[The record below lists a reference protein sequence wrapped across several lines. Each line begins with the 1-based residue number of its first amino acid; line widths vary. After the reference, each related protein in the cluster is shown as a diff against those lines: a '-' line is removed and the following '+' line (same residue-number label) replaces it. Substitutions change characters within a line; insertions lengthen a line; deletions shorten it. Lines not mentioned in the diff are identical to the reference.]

1 MVFIEKVSSRKE
13 DNHRE
18 RGSGRNL
25 DWSLWIDL
33 NGVPTRLHSFSFE
46 TVSFRGIERS
56 SPPLHWRESR
66 SRWSYEPRQP
76 SLRFSRLRSLAPT
89 DLVTIPLPTSSF
101 LPRHLGDERVSNSF
115 FYSGWSNTK
124 TFGMGSWSSSLM
136 NSLRTR
142 NNFRTRGF
150 RTFSP
155 FAIRFFPPSINGGFA
170 FLRIINLPANLAYLI
185 WNNYRSSI
193 RQMHNRV
200 YKQFR

>member
-66 SRWSYEPRQP
+66 SRWK
-76 SLRFSRLRSLAPT
+76 LRAAPAF
-89 DLVTIPLPTSSF
+89 VTILTASIARPNGSRDDPTSSF